1 MRELE
6 NILRDVTMTGL
17 AFAIAIGW
25 SLLQVAQ
32 GVSTFVEGLATH
44 VSDQGSYAGSF
55 AAGAMTWTVGHHVL
69 TIDGLVTGL
78 VELAVVLATAA
89 YVRSRYGSGGTSRAA
104 RRHPS

>member
-1 MRELE
+1 VRELE

-44 VSDQGSYAGSF
+44 VSDQGSF